1 MEVYVIAGLLAVGVA
16 MVIYAVWPK
25 KGDDQEKILRRASG
39 RTRAEDST
47 ESVSGADS
55 AAKEIM
61 SKVAP
66 LAMKPVMPKTE
77 EEMSMISVR
86 LSNAGYRDERA
97 VSWFLASK
105 TIAGLVLAG
114 AAIGLTFNRGISM
127 STMIGITGI
136 AGAIGFMLPKIWL
149 WMACRTRAEQI
160 RNGLPDSLD
169 LMVISVEAG
178 LGLDAAFMRVGEDM
192 AKVHPA
198 LSEELVI
205 STHETQMGLPRGESL
220 RNLATRTGVAEMRSL
235 VSVISQAEKFG
246 TSVARALR
254 NQADAQRIKRRQKAE
269 ERAQKTTVKLMVP
282 LVLFIFPVI
291 FLVLGGPAMMKMM
304 ATFKEMGY

>member
-1 MEVYVIAGLLAVGVA
+1 MDDPGS
-16 MVIYAVWPK
+16 
-25 KGDDQEKILRRASG
+25 KG
-39 RTRAEDST
+39 
-47 ESVSGADS
+47 DS

-66 LAMKPVMPKTE
+66 LAMKPVMPKTDA
-77 EEMSMISVR
+77 EMSMISVR

-114 AAIGLTFNRGISM
+114 AAIGLTFNRGINT

-178 LGLDAAFMRVGEDM
+178 LGLDAAFVRVGEDM

-205 STHETQMGLPRGESL
+205 STLETQMGLPRGESL
-220 RNLATRTGVAEMRSL
+220 SNLATRTGVAEVRSL
-235 VSVISQAEKFG
+235 VSVVSQAEKFG
-246 TSVARALR
+246 TSIARALR
-254 NQADAQRIKRRQKAE
+254 NQADALRIKRRQKAE

-291 FLVLGGPAMMKMM
+291 FLVLGGPAMMKLM